1 MQCTIVPVTAD
12 NQTELAALHVSAGQE
27 GFIETVEECLS
38 EARSRSVWRPVGI
51 YADGVPVGFAM
62 YGYWPKGRRAWL
74 DRLLIDGRYQ
84 HRGYG
89 RAAVALLLDRI
100 RREYPK
106 AYLVLAAGGG
116 TTRHLDLL
124 QRVADVC
131 RERDKD
137 TRVGCFVGVYTDA
150 DVAEGAD
157 GHPSSAGHRQLAEQL
172 TAYLK
177 ETLNW

>member
-100 RREYPK
+100 RREYPDCQNILLSVY
-106 AYLVLAAGGG
+106 ADNPLAARLYRQFGFEWNGEKDING
-116 TTRHLDLL
+116 EDVMVLHLD
-124 QRVADVC
+124 
-131 RERDKD
+131 
-137 TRVGCFVGVYTDA
+137 
-150 DVAEGAD
+150 
-157 GHPSSAGHRQLAEQL
+157 P
-172 TAYLK
+172 K
-177 ETLNW
+177 EVRP